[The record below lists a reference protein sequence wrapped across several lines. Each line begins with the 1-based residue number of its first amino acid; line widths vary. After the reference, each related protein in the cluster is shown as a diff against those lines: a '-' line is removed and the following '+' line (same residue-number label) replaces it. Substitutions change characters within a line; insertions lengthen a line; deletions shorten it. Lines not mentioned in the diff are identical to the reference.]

1 MFYASQP
8 LRSPQGERDSSQ
20 QSVSLVKSA
29 RISFS
34 LTLMCALTGK
44 LLRSDTPVFV
54 CLAGWLIGWVFLCL
68 CCLSGCLSVLFFFL
82 LLLVLFLASFL
93 SLSICFFVYFVFV
106 IVLFCF
112 VFVFCLLVRVV
123 LSPDRVQRLP
133 QTIFRRNL
141 FRTDFNVNVSKQ
153 QVHY

>member
-1 MFYASQP
+1 MFYVSPP
-8 LRSPQGERDSSQ
+8 LRSPQGERDSNQ

-68 CCLSGCLSVLFFFL
+68 CCLSSCLSVLFF
-82 LLLVLFLASFL
+82 LFVSCFVFFSF
-93 SLSICFFVYFVFV
+93 SICFFVYFVFV

-123 LSPDRVQRLP
+123 LSPDRVQRLQ

-141 FRTDFNVNVSKQ
+141 FRTDLNVNVSKQ
-153 QVHY
+153 HVHY